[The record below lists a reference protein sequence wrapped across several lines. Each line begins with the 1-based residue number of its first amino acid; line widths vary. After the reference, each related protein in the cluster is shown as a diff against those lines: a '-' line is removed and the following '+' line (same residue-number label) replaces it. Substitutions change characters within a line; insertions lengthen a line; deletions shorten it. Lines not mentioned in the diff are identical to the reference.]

1 MEIIQYP
8 NEQAVKQAIKEREP
22 LLILISFG
30 GERIIIS
37 QIDEAV
43 EHHILLSKAGFNSAD
58 LDQYFRIV
66 VDDETADWTFV
77 CPSGYKNIADK
88 TRRIAEFYKDGFR
101 EISAA
106 LQALGLYVGINTPKR
121 YRRHFDWLGE

>member
-8 NEQAVKQAIKEREP
+8 NEQAVKQAVKEREP
-22 LLILISFG
+22 LLILVSFG
-30 GERIIIS
+30 GERIIVS

-43 EHHILLSKAGFNSAD
+43 EHHILLSKAGFNSTD
-58 LDQYFRIV
+58 LDQYFRVV
-66 VDDETADWTFV
+66 VDDEAADWTFV
-77 CPSGYKNIADK
+77 CPSNYKNITDK

-106 LQALGLYVGINTPKR
+106 LQALGLYVGINIPKR
-121 YRRHFDWLGE
+121 YRRHFDLLT